1 MLLFFEVF
9 ALIWIWIYPEKSFEH
24 YLTSQMHAAWCER
37 YNWRYPSLGSVQYM
51 SLPSPNPGQSTS
63 ILLLRT
69 VTPFHFV
76 TTFTPAQLSA
86 TKNYLQLDFYKAAV
100 PDFHSFTLAA
110 ETEKSE

>member
-1 MLLFFEVF
+1 
-9 ALIWIWIYPEKSFEH
+9 
-24 YLTSQMHAAWCER
+24 MHADWCER
-37 YNWRYPSLGSVQYM
+37 HTWRYPSLASVQYM

-76 TTFTPAQLSA
+76 TTLHLDSFPPQKITSSWIFT
-86 TKNYLQLDFYKAAV
+86 KAAALH
-100 PDFHSFTLAA
+100 FHTFTLAA

>member
-1 MLLFFEVF
+1 
-9 ALIWIWIYPEKSFEH
+9 
-24 YLTSQMHAAWCER
+24 MHADWCER
-37 YNWRYPSLGSVQYM
+37 HTWRYPSLASVQYM

-86 TKNYLQLDFYKAAV
+86 TKITSSWVFTKAAA
-100 PDFHSFTLAA
+100 PDFHTFFPLAA